1 MDKVLIFCDGGARG
15 NPGPAAI
22 GVVIKSPDGKTVK
35 EISRKIGRATN
46 NVAEYKAVLAAL
58 GWILENQPANIIE
71 FYLDSELV
79 TRQLNG
85 QYKVKDT
92 DLKPLYYKIRELVF
106 SSGRAVIFKH
116 VRREENLEAD
126 RLVNEELDRA

>member
-1 MDKVLIFCDGGARG
+1 MDKVLIYCDGGARG

-22 GVVIKSPDGKTVK
+22 GIVVKSSGGKIIQ
-35 EISRKIGRATN
+35 EISRKIGRAIN

-58 GWILENQPANIIE
+58 DWVWENELADSVE

-85 QYKVKDT
+85 QYKVRDA
-92 DLKPLYYKIRELVF
+92 DLKPLYYRIREAVF
-106 SSGRAVIFKH
+106 SSGRAITFKH
-116 VRREENLEAD
+116 IRREENHQAD
-126 RLVNEELDRA
+126 TLVNKELDLA